1 MEESQS
7 HKKARKRNW
16 DSSEKTLLVHLVG
29 DKIDIIEKKR
39 NDFQAN
45 SAKIRAWEEIFGEF
59 RARYG
64 ERRSLKEIRDQWKR
78 IKLAGKAEWADFS
91 KKRRMT
97 GGGEPPHQPS
107 DLSVL
112 VRDMVPNEFS
122 QILNEYDDDAGIA
135 RQNDDAVSA
144 FEYLAGILP
153 ALLTQHN
160 VKSCRSE
167 PTLSTTTDATSIHP
181 SITSASSHALHSACI
196 EVTPEKRSEPTLSTI
211 TDATSIHP
219 SITSAR
225 SHAFHSSSIEV
236 TPGKRSDLV
245 QPTLSTITD
254 ATSIH
259 PSITSARS
267 HAFHSSC
274 IEVTPGKRSDL
285 VQPTLSTITDATS
298 IHSSIT
304 SASSNAL
311 RSTAVE
317 VTPEKRSD
325 LVQPTLS
332 TITDATS
339 IQPSITSASYNV
351 LHSTSVDVTPV
362 KRNSQTKRRV
372 STPAATTSS
381 PSLEETL
388 KLHAEEEHRL
398 KIEEH
403 RQRMKFL
410 EDEQR
415 IKLGYLEE
423 QQKVKMEILQMK
435 KKVQQ
440 RKLDLI
446 QNQQDTN

>member
-1 MEESQS
+1 MEES

-16 DSSEKTLLVHLVG
+16 DSTEKTLLVHLVG

-45 SAKIRAWEEIFGEF
+45 SAKIGAWEEIFREF

-64 ERRSLKEIRDQWKR
+64 ERRSLKELRDQWKR

-107 DLSVL
+107 GLSV
-112 VRDMVPNEFS
+112 
-122 QILNEYDDDAGIA
+122 QIP
-135 RQNDDAVSA
+135 R
-144 FEYLAGILP
+144 FRP
-153 ALLTQHN
+153 LLTQYN
-160 VKSCRSE
+160 VKSC
-167 PTLSTTTDATSIHP
+167 
-181 SITSASSHALHSACI
+181 
-196 EVTPEKRSEPTLSTI
+196 RSEPTLSTI

-219 SITSAR
+219 S
-225 SHAFHSSSIEV
+225 F
-236 TPGKRSDLV
+236 
-245 QPTLSTITD
+245 
-254 ATSIH
+254 
-259 PSITSARS
+259 
-267 HAFHSSC
+267 
-274 IEVTPGKRSDL
+274 
-285 VQPTLSTITDATS
+285 
-298 IHSSIT
+298 T
-304 SASSNAL
+304 SASSHAL
-311 RSTAVE
+311 HSTCIE

-332 TITDATS
+332 TTTDAN
-339 IQPSITSASYNV
+339 IIHPSITSASSNALRSTSIEV
-351 LHSTSVDVTPV
+351 TPEKRSDLVQPTLSTTTDANIIHPSITSASTNALRSTSVDVTPV

-388 KLHAEEEHRL
+388 KLHAEEEHCL

-435 KKVQQ
+435 NKVQQ
-440 RKLDLI
+440 RKLDLM
-446 QNQQDTN
+446 QNQQDSN

>member
-1 MEESQS
+1 ME
-7 HKKARKRNW
+7 KKARKRNW
-16 DSSEKTLLVHLVG
+16 DSTEKTLLVHLVG
-29 DKIDIIEKKR
+29 DRVDIIEKKR

-45 SAKIRAWEEIFGEF
+45 SAKIGAWEEIFSEF

-64 ERRSLKEIRDQWKR
+64 ERRSLKELREQWKR

-107 DLSVL
+107 DISVL
-112 VRDMVPNEFS
+112 LRDMVPQEFS
-122 QILNEYDDDAGIA
+122 QIINEYDDDAGIA

-153 ALLTQHN
+153 GLETPHN

-167 PTLSTTTDATSIHP
+167 PTLSTITDATSIYP
-181 SITSASSHALHSACI
+181 SITSASSHALHSTCI
-196 EVTPEKRSEPTLSTI
+196 EVTPEKRSEPTVSTI

-225 SHAFHSSSIEV
+225 SHAFHSTRIGV

-245 QPTLSTITD
+245 QPTLSTTTD
-254 ATSIH
+254 ANIIH
-259 PSITSARS
+259 P
-267 HAFHSSC
+267 
-274 IEVTPGKRSDL
+274 
-285 VQPTLSTITDATS
+285 
-298 IHSSIT
+298 SIT

-311 RSTAVE
+311 RSTSTE

-332 TITDATS
+332 TTTDAN
-339 IQPSITSASYNV
+339 IIHPSITSASSNA
-351 LHSTSVDVTPV
+351 LRSTSTEVTPEKRSDLVQPTLSTTTDANIIHPSITSASSNALRSTSTEVTPV

-403 RQRMKFL
+403 HQRMKFI